1 MGIVEIVGTGVYY
14 VLIFIGGMLIGCG
27 LYFILKEL
35 AESAA
40 ERHGPGRPHA
50 RR

>member
-14 VLIFIGGMLIGCG
+14 TLIFIGGTLIGCG

-40 ERHGPGRPHA
+40 RGAGR
-50 RR
+50 